1 MVKGIFK
8 KGNPGAEG
16 TSKEPEGKGETG
28 GGLRDKEEGGASEG
42 AKGEPRT
49 CPECGAAVEKNAKF
63 CTKCAAPLT
72 GEAKALALEK
82 KADAAGVEP
91 WAFKAGE
98 RVKRTSWWLKLGIP
112 IAIVVIVVIVVALF
126 VVAAGHNSEAA
137 LERYLS
143 HLKVGDWSDAYELL
157 VHPGGK
163 FSSFDYFQR
172 WQGVQVDNL
181 GRLEDYSVT
190 PRKAENRLFGRL
202 IAEEPINGDP
212 FVVNLQF
219 ENDSFNVN
227 ITAEDAGGTWPFS
240 KYRLR
245 LSEGPTRAYVTP
257 AGAEVS
263 IDGEH
268 VGKSVPD
275 EELEEALSLGDL
287 PDDLDDAIDYASRLL
302 RTAEYA
308 VAEFKRLATGLDNV
322 VQDAQGI
329 FDQAG
334 TSGISWGEIM
344 DSVDQLV
351 EQSKDF
357 GTDVARSAMHLYW
370 IFGGGDD
377 GSIRAELT
385 RAETGLEL
393 NNLPQGYHIIEVES
407 PSMKPQSK
415 EFHSPESAEITLEP
429 SSQARKA
436 IIDTLN
442 EYYSAISK
450 ALLSGDTGGLST
462 VLAGEFLDEETAR
475 IEDLAGR
482 GLTVASSLKKI
493 KFEEVKVL
501 AERTATVETAEVWD
515 YTTYQGLV
523 PISVNK
529 NVKQDVTYTLRQ
541 GDDGKWKIIERK
553 SD

>member
-1 MVKGIFK
+1 MKGIFRK
-8 KGNPGAEG
+8 DNPGAEG
-16 TSKEPEGKGETG
+16 TSKEPEEKGEAG
-28 GGLRDKEEGGASEG
+28 GGLRGKEEGGASEG
-42 AKGEPRT
+42 ANEEHRT
-49 CPECGAAVEKNAKF
+49 CPECGATVDENAKF
-63 CTKCAAPLT
+63 CTRCATPLT

-91 WAFKAGE
+91 WAYKAGE
-98 RVKRTSWWLKLGIP
+98 RVKRTSWWVKLGIP
-112 IAIVVIVVIVVALF
+112 IATVVIVGIVVALF
-126 VVAAGHNSEAA
+126 VVAASHSSEATV
-137 LERYLS
+137 ERYLS

-181 GRLEDYSVT
+181 GRMEDYSVT

-219 ENDSFNVN
+219 ETESFNVR
-227 ITAEDAGGTWPFS
+227 ITAEDAGGTWPFR

-245 LSEGPTRAYVTP
+245 LSEGQTRAYVTP

-263 IDGEH
+263 IDGES
-268 VGKSVPD
+268 VGKAVPD
-275 EELEEALSLGDL
+275 KELKEALSLGDL
-287 PDDLDDAIDYASRLL
+287 PDDLDDAIEYARKLL

-308 VAEFKRLATGLDNV
+308 VEEFKRLATGLDNV

-393 NNLPQGYHIIEVES
+393 NNLPEGYHVIEVES
-407 PSMKPQSK
+407 PGMKPESK
-415 EFHSPESAEITLEP
+415 EFHSPESVDITLEP
-429 SSQARKA
+429 SRKERKA
-436 IIDTLN
+436 IFDTVN
-442 EYYSAISK
+442 EYYAAISK

-475 IEDLAGR
+475 VGDLVGR
-482 GLTVASSLKKI
+482 GMTVASSLKKVQ
-493 KFEEVKVL
+493 FEEVKML
-501 AERTATVETAEVWD
+501 AERTATVETAETWD
-515 YTTYQGLV
+515 YTTYQGPV

-553 SD
+553 TN

>member
-1 MVKGIFK
+1 MKGRFK
-8 KGNPGAEG
+8 KDNPGAVG
-16 TSKEPEGKGETG
+16 TPMEPEVKGETG
-28 GGLRDKEEGGASEG
+28 EGPRDKEEGAASEG
-42 AKGEPRT
+42 ANEEQRT
-49 CPECGAAVEKNAKF
+49 CPECGATVEENAKF
-63 CTKCAAPLT
+63 CTRCAAPLT

-91 WAFKAGE
+91 WAYKVGE
-98 RVKRTSWWLKLGIP
+98 RVKRTSWWVKLGIP
-112 IAIVVIVVIVVALF
+112 IVIVIIIGIVVALF
-126 VVAAGHNSEAA
+126 VIAAGHTSRTTVET
-137 LERYLS
+137 YMS

-181 GRLEDYSVT
+181 GRMEDYSVT

-202 IAEEPINGDP
+202 IAEEPLNGDP
-212 FVVNLQF
+212 FAVNLQF
-219 ENDSFNVN
+219 ENESFNVN
-227 ITAEDAGGTWPFS
+227 ITAEDAGGTWPFK

-257 AGAEVS
+257 AGAKVS
-263 IDGEH
+263 IDGEP
-268 VGKSVPD
+268 VGNAVPD
-275 EELEEALSLGDL
+275 KDLEEALSLGDL
-287 PDDLDDAIDYASRLL
+287 PDDLDDAIEYARNLL

-308 VAEFKRLATGLDNV
+308 VEEFKRLATSLDNV

-351 EQSKDF
+351 NQSKDF

-393 NNLPQGYHIIEVES
+393 NNLPEGYHVIEVES
-407 PSMKPQSK
+407 PGMKPESK
-415 EFHSPESAEITLEP
+415 EFYGPESVEIALEP
-429 SSQARKA
+429 SSKMRKA
-436 IIDTLN
+436 IIDTVN
-442 EYYSAISK
+442 QYYSVISK
-450 ALLSGDTGGLST
+450 ALLSGDTGGLSM

-475 IEDLAGR
+475 VEDLVGR
-482 GLTVASSLKKI
+482 GLTVASSLKKVEF
-493 KFEEVKVL
+493 KEVKVL
-501 AERTATVETAEVWD
+501 AEGTTTVETAETWD
-515 YTTYQGLV
+515 YTTYQGPV

-529 NVKQDVTYTLRQ
+529 NVKQDETYTLRQ

-553 SD
+553 LD

>member
-1 MVKGIFK
+1 VKGIFGK
-8 KGNPGAEG
+8 DNPGAEG
-16 TSKEPEGKGETG
+16 KSKEPEGKGEAG
-28 GGLRDKEEGGASEG
+28 EELRDKEEEGASEG
-42 AKGEPRT
+42 TKEEPLT
-49 CPECGAAVEKNAKF
+49 CPECGATVEENAKF
-63 CTKCAAPLT
+63 CTGCAAPLT
-72 GEAKALALEK
+72 GEAKELALEK

-91 WAFKAGE
+91 WAYKAGE
-98 RVKRTSWWLKLGIP
+98 RVKRTSWWVKLGIP
-112 IAIVVIVVIVVALF
+112 IAVVIIVGIVVALF
-126 VVAAGHNSEAA
+126 VIAAGHTSKATVD
-137 LERYLS
+137 RYMS

-157 VHPGGK
+157 VHPGGQ
-163 FSSFDYFQR
+163 FSSFEYFQR

-181 GRLEDYSVT
+181 GRMKDYGIT
-190 PRKAENRLFGRL
+190 TRKAENRLFGRL
-202 IAEEPINGDP
+202 IDEEPINGDP
-212 FVVNLQF
+212 FVVNLKF
-219 ENDSFNVN
+219 ETDSFNVN
-227 ITAEDAGGTWPFS
+227 ITAEDAGGTWPFK

-245 LSEGPTRAYVTP
+245 LSEAPTRVYVTP

-263 IDGEH
+263 IDGEP
-268 VGKSVPD
+268 VGKAVPD
-275 EELEEALSLGDL
+275 KELEEALSLGDF
-287 PDDLDDAIDYASRLL
+287 PDDLDDAIEYARNLL

-308 VAEFKRLATGLDNV
+308 VEEFKRLATGLDNV

-370 IFGGGDD
+370 IFGGGND

-393 NNLPQGYHIIEVES
+393 NNLPEGFHVMEVEL
-407 PSMKPQSK
+407 PGLKPESK
-415 EFHSPESAEITLEP
+415 EFYSPESVEITLEP
-429 SSQARKA
+429 SSKARKA
-436 IIDTLN
+436 MIDTVN
-442 EYYSAISK
+442 QYYSAISK
-450 ALLSGDTGGLST
+450 ALLSGDTGGFST
-462 VLAGEFLDEETAR
+462 VLAGEFLEEETAR
-475 IEDLAGR
+475 VEDLMGR
-482 GLTVASSLKKI
+482 GLTVASSLKKVE
-493 KFEEVKVL
+493 FEEVKVL
-501 AERTATVETAEVWD
+501 AEGTATVKTAETWD

-553 SD
+553 LE